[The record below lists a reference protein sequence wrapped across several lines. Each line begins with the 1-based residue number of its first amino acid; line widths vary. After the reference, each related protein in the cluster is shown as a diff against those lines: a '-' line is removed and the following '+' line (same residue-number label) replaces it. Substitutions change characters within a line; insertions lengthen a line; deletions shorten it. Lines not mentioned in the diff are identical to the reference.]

1 MRPKRDN
8 KSMTTRAFIGT
19 MAAGAMA
26 VFLAPLVAA
35 QHAGAKPLNVV
46 FIVTG
51 RVVATERR
59 GPWGLVSDVGN
70 IVRLDHTAAAPLR
83 AGL

>member
-26 VFLAPLVAA
+26 VFLAPLVAS
-35 QHAGAKPLNVV
+35 QDAGTKPLNVV
-46 FIVTG
+46 FISRHHLEADLERVT
-51 RVVATERR
+51 
-59 GPWGLVSDVGN
+59 
-70 IVRLDHTAAAPLR
+70 
-83 AGL
+83 